1 MKSIL
6 LTSTALVMV
15 AGIAAADG
23 HSNIKWSGSVS
34 AGLAR
39 EGNANVKAVPTAQ
52 TALSIADA
60 NVAATKAQYATLAL
74 YKTYVFDVAVL
85 DLATAA
91 YGNVTAGA
99 TIVTMTQAIAVDE
112 AAMVSAELLLAGT
125 TRATLVTANNII
137 RANQLKALRTL
148 GEANGYPAVAAGV
161 TGEFQTYSEAN
172 ATLTGDITVRGM
184 TVSAGVSL
192 DAGNG
197 YDFANDDGFDNSSAT
212 YTAGRVSLDT
222 VSLDMGTAG
231 KITFNDNAITH
242 LVDGDDDGTG
252 DVSYSN
258 TFGAASV
265 NLVMDVNTKD
275 TDDAFVAGTAA
286 TLVSTTG
293 GNAVAAAGEVVYTA
307 ATKST
312 AQDVQWSAKVSMP
325 IGGGTVYGALDEEG
339 GNAFGGSAVM
349 SGMTLSLDSALEAMD
364 KELKVSR
371 SNTLKV
377 AYAMGAMGVNF
388 SYNTIK
394 DGDQWGI
401 GASYKSGDMS
411 VAVSTDEGSDWSAT
425 GTYALGTGA
434 SVNAGINY
442 TEDAYLGLTFAF

>member
-52 TALSIADA
+52 TALSVADA

-91 YGNVTAGA
+91 YGAVTAGA

-112 AAMVSAELLLAGT
+112 AAMVAAELLLAGT

-148 GEANGYPAVAAGV
+148 GEANGYPATAAGV
-161 TGEFQTYSEAN
+161 TGEFQTYSEAS

-184 TVSAGVSL
+184 TVSAGVSV
-192 DAGNG
+192 DAGRG
-197 YDFANDDGFDNSSAT
+197 YDFANDDGFDAAKTN
-212 YTAGRVSLDT
+212 GVSLDS

-231 KITFNDNAITH
+231 KITFNDDAITH

-307 ATKST
+307 ATVST

-401 GASYKSGDMS
+401 GATYKAGDMS

-425 GTYALGTGA
+425 GAYTLGAGA
-434 SVNAGINY
+434 SVKAGINY